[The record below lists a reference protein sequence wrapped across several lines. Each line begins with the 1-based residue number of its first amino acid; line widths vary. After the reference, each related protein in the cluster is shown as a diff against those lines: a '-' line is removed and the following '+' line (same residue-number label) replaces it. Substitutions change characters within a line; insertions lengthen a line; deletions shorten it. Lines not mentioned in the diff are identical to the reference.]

1 MLSKFVGAFLRAA
14 IVVLVV
20 SMPSLVLTGTTPEG
34 AELVVLLALVLAA
47 FTAIEYPSSY
57 PALIEFRDA
66 PPFNRLRLL
75 SLTLILFVLSMVA
88 SGVHD
93 SSLVLVLNAI
103 GLLFGQVLEYPGSP
117 LAAVI
122 HHLPT
127 QSPFMTPVQVK
138 VMAGLAIFITLS
150 ALSIFAILLRTQK
163 WPDPG
168 RAFNVWINLPTFDPT
183 AGGDVIN
190 RLIRDARVNAILGFT
205 ITFILPTAGLMISD
219 HLGIRILTSSH
230 GLVWGI
236 ALWMFLPLSLFM
248 RALAMARIAAMIRVH
263 RARLTAGIN
272 MDGAQPA

>member
-47 FTAIEYPSSY
+47 FTAIEYSSSY

-168 RAFNVWINLPTFDPT
+168 RAFNVWINLSTFDPT

>member
-47 FTAIEYPSSY
+47 FTAIEYSSSY

>member
-47 FTAIEYPSSY
+47 FTAIEYSSSY

-103 GLLFGQVLEYPGSP
+103 GLLFGQVLEYPGSS

-248 RALAMARIAAMIRVH
+248 HALAMARIAAMIRVH

>member
-20 SMPSLVLTGTTPEG
+20 SMPSLVLPGTTPEG
-34 AELVVLLALVLAA
+34 AEFVVLLALVLAA
-47 FTAIEYPSSY
+47 FTAIEYSSSY

>member
-20 SMPSLVLTGTTPEG
+20 SMPSLVLPGTTPEG

-47 FTAIEYPSSY
+47 FTAIEYSSSY

-138 VMAGLAIFITLS
+138 VMAGL
-150 ALSIFAILLRTQK
+150 AILLRTQK

>member
-1 MLSKFVGAFLRAA
+1 M
-14 IVVLVV
+14 
-20 SMPSLVLTGTTPEG
+20 
-34 AELVVLLALVLAA
+34 
-47 FTAIEYPSSY
+47 
-57 PALIEFRDA
+57 IEFRDA

>member
-20 SMPSLVLTGTTPEG
+20 SMPSLVLPGTTPEG

-47 FTAIEYPSSY
+47 FTAIEYSSSY

-93 SSLVLVLNAI
+93 SSLVLGLNAI